1 MKYFGWVFLFFIVV
15 YILPLGSRP
24 LILPEYGFAETAR
37 EMLLSGDYVTPRLRG
52 ETVSDVPAPAYY
64 PGAKGIQLF
73 GKNSF
78 AVRFPSALAA
88 GLTALFI
95 WILIKQMLRDE
106 KLAAL
111 SAVIYLSFSVVYG
124 SGTLANEASLGAMLT
139 VGCCGCM
146 FMVFQEEKF
155 NRRKVLNL
163 ILSGALMGL
172 GFLVSGFDAVII
184 PLLSG
189 IGYMLW
195 DKKLRQLPLF
205 VTGCGIIAFLVAMPW
220 MLAINRAVPGYWQNF
235 VRSEWQAFL
244 PSCGDA
250 PWYWQLFFFVLGAF
264 PAALL
269 IPAAGVVGKEAWKG
283 FLRQPLF
290 RFAFCFLFLP
300 LIFFSFNCTWD
311 VNCVLACFAPLAL
324 LIAAGVR
331 VYFNSGCHHRS
342 YNWVMTLWGAFLI
355 IAGGALIALRFME
368 LYTRFLP
375 ISPLFYP
382 VMGTVLIF
390 AGAAMIYSAIGN
402 WRGRLYLFFFGIGLV
417 MLFLPW
423 FFNGNAHMP
432 GEALQEIKTR
442 YIDRL
447 NPEVTVIVE
456 RDDLANA
463 AAWEFDRRDIPSYE
477 KKYIGNKLPQYL
489 IRFASSGESDAIFTK
504 DGIALHKWAVSP
516 TFQLLKDLTGNAH

>member
-37 EMLLSGDYVTPRLRG
+37 EMVMSGDYVTPRLRG

-64 PGAKGIQLF
+64 PAAKGIQLF

-95 WILIKQMLRDE
+95 WILIKQVLRDE

-111 SAVIYLSFSVVYG
+111 SSIIYLSFSVVYG
-124 SGTLANEASLGAMLT
+124 SGMLANEASLGAMLI
-139 VGCCGCM
+139 VGSCGCM
-146 FMVFQEEKF
+146 FMVLQEDKF
-155 NRRKVLNL
+155 NRRKALNL
-163 ILSGALMGL
+163 ILSGLFMGL
-172 GFLVSGFDAVII
+172 GFLVNGFDAVVI

-195 DKKLRQLPLF
+195 DRKLRQLPLF
-205 VTGCGIIAFLVAMPW
+205 IILSGAVASLVAVPW
-220 MLAINRAVPGYWQNF
+220 MLAINRALPGYWQNF
-235 VRSEWQAFL
+235 VRLEYRAFL
-244 PSCGDA
+244 PSHGDA
-250 PWYWQLFFFVLGAF
+250 PWYWQLFFFALGAF

-342 YNWVMTLWGAFLI
+342 YNWVMSLWGAFLI
-355 IAGGALIALRFME
+355 IAGGALLVLRFMMPAM
-368 LYTRFLP
+368 LRPLP
-375 ISPLFYP
+375 LSGLFFP
-382 VMGTVLIF
+382 VMGTVLLF
-390 AGAAMIYSAIGN
+390 AGAVMLYSLIGN
-402 WRGRLYLFFFGIGLV
+402 WRSRLYLFFFSIGLV

-423 FFNGNAHMP
+423 FFKGNPHMP
-432 GEALQEIKTR
+432 GEALSEMKNR
-442 YIDRL
+442 YISL
-447 NPEVTVIVE
+447 QNPEINILVE

-463 AAWEFDRRDIPSYE
+463 AAWEFDRHNILSYE
-477 KKYIGNKLPQYL
+477 KKYAGDKFPHHL
-489 IRFASSGESDAIFTK
+489 IKFADSCETGVVFTK
-504 DGIALHKWAVSP
+504 DGITLYKMAVSP
-516 TFQLLKDLTGNAH
+516 TAQLIKDLTR

>member
-15 YILPLGSRP
+15 YVLPLGSRP
-24 LILPEYGFAETAR
+24 LSLPEYGFAETAR
-37 EMLLSGDYVTPRLRG
+37 EMVMAGDYVTPRLRG
-52 ETVSDVPAPAYY
+52 EAVLDVPAPAYY

-95 WILIKQMLRDE
+95 WILIKQVLRDE

-124 SGTLANEASLGAMLT
+124 SGALANEASLGAMLI

-146 FMVFQEEKF
+146 FMALQEEKF
-155 NRRKVLNL
+155 NRRKALNL
-163 ILSGALMGL
+163 ILSGAFMGS

-195 DKKLRQLPLF
+195 DKKLRQLPLL
-205 VTGCGIIAFLVAMPW
+205 VIGCGIIAFLIAMPW
-220 MLAINRAVPGYWQNF
+220 MLAINRALPGYWQNF
-235 VRSEWQAFL
+235 VRLEYRAFL
-244 PSCGDA
+244 PSYGDA
-250 PWYWQLFFFVLGAF
+250 PWYWQLFFFALGAF

-290 RFAFCFLFLP
+290 RFAFCFLVLP

-342 YNWVMTLWGAFLI
+342 YNWVMSLWGAFLI
-355 IAGGALIALRFME
+355 IAGGALLTFH
-368 LYTRFLP
+368 FLNLDVLKYLP
-375 ISPLFYP
+375 LSPLFYP

-390 AGAAMIYSAIGN
+390 AGALMLYSLIGN
-402 WRGRLYLFFFGIGLV
+402 WRSRLYLFFFGIGLV

-423 FFNGNAHMP
+423 FFKGNPHMP
-432 GEALQEIKTR
+432 GEALSEMKNR
-442 YIDRL
+442 YISL
-447 NPEVTVIVE
+447 QNPEINILVE
-456 RDDLANA
+456 RADLANA
-463 AAWEFDRRDIPSYE
+463 TAWEFDRRDIPSYE
-477 KKYIGNKLPQYL
+477 KKYAGNKMPHYL
-489 IRFASSGESDAIFTK
+489 IKFASSYDAGAIFTK

-516 TFQLLKDLTGNAH
+516 AAELLKDLTNAH

>member
-1 MKYFGWVFLFFIVV
+1 MKYFGWVFLFFVIV

-24 LILPEYGFAETAR
+24 LILSEYGFAETAR
-37 EMLLSGDYVTPRLRG
+37 EMITTGDYVTPRLRG
-52 ETVSDVPAPAYY
+52 ETVSDIPAPAYY
-64 PGAKGIQLF
+64 PAAKGIQLF

-78 AVRFPSALAA
+78 SVRFPSALAA

-124 SGTLANEASLGAMLT
+124 SGALASEASCGAMLI

-146 FMVFQEEKF
+146 FTALQEDKF

-163 ILSGALMGL
+163 ILSGAFMGL
-172 GFLVSGFDAVII
+172 GFLVNGFDAIII

-189 IGYMLW
+189 LGYMLW
-195 DKKLRQLPLF
+195 DRKLLQLPIF
-205 VTGCGIIAFLVAMPW
+205 VIISGAVAALVALPW
-220 MLAINRAVPGYWQNF
+220 MLAINRAIPGYWQNF
-235 VRSEWQAFL
+235 VHTEWQAFL
-244 PSCGDA
+244 PSHGEA
-250 PWYWQLFFFVLGAF
+250 PWYWQLFFFALGAF

-269 IPAAGVVGKEAWKG
+269 IPAAGVVGKEEWKG

-290 RFAFCFLFLP
+290 RFAFCFLVLP
-300 LIFFSFNCTWD
+300 LILFSFNCTWD
-311 VNCVLACFAPLAL
+311 VTCVLACFAPLAL

-342 YNWVMTLWGAFLI
+342 YNWVMTLWGTFLI
-355 IAGGALIALRFME
+355 IAGVILITFRFMLNKE
-368 LYTRFLP
+368 MSCLP
-375 ISPLFYP
+375 LSPLSPLFFP
-382 VMGTVLIF
+382 VIGTVLIF

-423 FFNGNAHMP
+423 FFKGNPRMP
-432 GEALQEIKTR
+432 GEALQEINKR
-442 YIDRL
+442 YIVQQT
-447 NPEVTVIVE
+447 PQIGIVAAHKN
-456 RDDLANA
+456 LADA
-463 AAWEFDRRDIPSYE
+463 AAWEFDRSDITFNIP
-477 KKYIGNKLPQYL
+477 GNKVPVYL
-489 IRFASSGESDAIFTK
+489 IKFADSRPSDAIFTK
-504 DGIALHKWAVSP
+504 DGIALHKYTTSP
-516 TFQLLKDLTGNAH
+516 FEQLIKDLAN

>member
-37 EMLLSGDYVTPRLRG
+37 EMVISGDYVTPHLRG
-52 ETVSDVPAPAYY
+52 NVISDTPAPAYY
-64 PGAKGIQLF
+64 PAAKGIQLF

-78 AVRFPSALAA
+78 SVRFPSALAA

-95 WILIKQMLRDE
+95 WILIKQVLRDE

-124 SGTLANEASLGAMLT
+124 SGTLANKASLGAMLI
-139 VGCCGCM
+139 VGSCGCM
-146 FMVFQEEKF
+146 FMVLQEDKF

-163 ILSGALMGL
+163 ILSGVFMGL
-172 GFLVSGFDAVII
+172 GFLVNGFDAVVI

-189 IGYMLW
+189 LGYMLW
-195 DKKLRQLPLF
+195 DRKLRQLPVF
-205 VTGCGIIAFLVAMPW
+205 VIISGAVAALTALPW
-220 MLAINRAVPGYWQNF
+220 MLAINRAAPGYWQNF
-235 VRSEWQAFL
+235 ILSEWQAFL
-244 PSCGDA
+244 PGNETA
-250 PWYWQLFFFVLGAF
+250 PWYWQLFFFALGAF

-269 IPAAGVVGKEAWKG
+269 IPAAGVVGKEEWKG

-290 RFAFCFLFLP
+290 RFAFCFLVLP

-311 VNCVLACFAPLAL
+311 VTCVLACFAPLAL

-355 IAGGALIALRFME
+355 IAGGALIAFRF
-368 LYTRFLP
+368 TSVNVINHLP
-375 ISPLFYP
+375 LSRLFYP

-390 AGAAMIYSAIGN
+390 AGAAMIYSVVGN
-402 WRGRLYLFFFGIGLV
+402 WRGRLYLFFFG
-417 MLFLPW
+417 
-423 FFNGNAHMP
+423 
-432 GEALQEIKTR
+432 
-442 YIDRL
+442 
-447 NPEVTVIVE
+447 
-456 RDDLANA
+456 
-463 AAWEFDRRDIPSYE
+463 
-477 KKYIGNKLPQYL
+477 
-489 IRFASSGESDAIFTK
+489 
-504 DGIALHKWAVSP
+504 
-516 TFQLLKDLTGNAH
+516 